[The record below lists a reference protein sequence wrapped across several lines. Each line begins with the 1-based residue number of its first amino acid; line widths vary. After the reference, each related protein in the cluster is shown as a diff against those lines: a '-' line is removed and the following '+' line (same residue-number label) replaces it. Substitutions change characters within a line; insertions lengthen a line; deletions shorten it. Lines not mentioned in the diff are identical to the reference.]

1 MLIITFEL
9 KSTVKCPFDIKKYLL
24 YISPWTYV
32 FSLNKL
38 NYSERKKNKIFNMCF
53 SIYWI
58 TVIMFC
64 IRFYLSFN
72 YHKCNKSNIFANLC
86 QYTKNN

>member
-9 KSTVKCPFDIKKYLL
+9 KSMVKCPFDIKKYLL

-38 NYSERKKNKIFNMCF
+38 NYSERKK
-53 SIYWI
+53 
-58 TVIMFC
+58 
-64 IRFYLSFN
+64 IRYLICALVF
-72 YHKCNKSNIFANLC
+72 IELP
-86 QYTKNN
+86 